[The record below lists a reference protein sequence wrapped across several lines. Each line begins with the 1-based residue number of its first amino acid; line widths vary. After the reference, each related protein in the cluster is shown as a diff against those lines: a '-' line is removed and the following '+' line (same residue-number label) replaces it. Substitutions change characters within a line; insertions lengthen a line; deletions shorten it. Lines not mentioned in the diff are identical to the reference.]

1 MIKVLIVDDSA
12 TVRQYLKAV
21 FEEDSSFEVVGV
33 ACDGKEAVAM
43 VRRKNPDVV
52 TMDIHMP
59 GMDGFEATREIM
71 RTHPVPIVVVSS
83 SYDSG
88 QIEKTF
94 MALKAG
100 AVAALGKPAG
110 PGHPNS
116 AAMVRKLI
124 QTVRLMSEI
133 KVVRRHPNLQQS
145 GSAPGRASRPASFG
159 SVRPAEIVA
168 IGASTGGPPVL
179 QQVLSGLPGS
189 FPFPILVVQH
199 ISRGFLEGM
208 VEWLA
213 KETELKLRI
222 PVDGE
227 RIKAGVVYFAPD
239 DHHMGVT
246 LKGEIILSNAPLINS
261 VRPSVSY
268 LFSSIANAYRQRAIG
283 ILLTGMG
290 KDGAMELKEMK
301 AKGATTLAQD
311 RESSVVFGM
320 PGEAVKINAADHVL
334 DPGKIAGFLNSI
346 PE

>member
-21 FEEDSSFEVVGV
+21 FENDSSLEVVGT

-59 GMDGFEATREIM
+59 NMDGFEATREIM
-71 RTHPVPIVVVSS
+71 QTHPVPIVIVSS

-116 AAMVRKLI
+116 AAMIRKVI
-124 QTVRLMSEI
+124 QTVKLMSEI
-133 KVVRRHPNLQQS
+133 KVVRRRPGLLGPVKKS
-145 GSAPGRASRPASFG
+145 EKVSSAALCKGS
-159 SVRPAEIVA
+159 RPAEIVA
-168 IGASTGGPPVL
+168 MGASTGGPPVL
-179 QQVLSGLPGS
+179 LQVLSGLPDS

-208 VEWLA
+208 VGWLA

-227 RIKAGVVYFAPD
+227 RISAGVVYFAPD

-246 LKGEIILSNAPLINS
+246 SKGEIILSNAPLINS

-268 LFSSIANAYRQRAIG
+268 LFSSVANAYRQRAVG

-290 KDGAMELKEMK
+290 KDGARELKAMRI
-301 AKGATTLAQD
+301 KGATTLAQD
-311 RESSVVFGM
+311 EKSSVVFGM
-320 PGEAVKINAADHVL
+320 PGEAARIDAADHVL
-334 DPGKIAGFLNSI
+334 DPVGITGFLNSI
-346 PE
+346 